1 MERPV
6 NEGVYEWSRPK
17 RVGQVVRHYITS
29 RHGLVEHVDGAGRMK
44 VCVSGHLGCGDTVAE
59 GNAIG
64 DPTQASA
71 IFPNGT
77 GQGIWWP
84 DFHQGTWYLMADGT
98 SIEFPE
104 FKPLRKSRRS
114 RSTTPGTR
122 RTERP
127 VAGPAGSAGVSHA
140 LR

>member
-44 VCVSGHLGCGDTVAE
+44 VRFPDTLGVETRWQKAFYEMDV
-59 GNAIG
+59 IG
-64 DPTQASA
+64 DPEQASA

-77 GQGIWWP
+77 HQGIWWP
-84 DFHQGTWYLMADGT
+84 DFHHGAWYLMADGT
-98 SIEFPE
+98 SREPPSP
-104 FKPLRKSRRS
+104 KPLRRSRRS

-122 RTERP
+122 R
-127 VAGPAGSAGVSHA
+127 A
-140 LR
+140 